1 MAMLLVLVGKDGVLD
16 LDTDRLAQLSRLGV
30 TDVSVLR
37 DAAIVG
43 VVLDG
48 WAFDPQRSADEAS
61 ALVTSAPRPQA
72 LLPVMHAAVL
82 PAADERGLR

>member
-1 MAMLLVLVGKDGVLD
+1 MLLVLVDEDGVLD
-16 LDTDRLAQLSRLGV
+16 LNADTLAQLSRLGV

-37 DAAIVG
+37 DANIVG

-61 ALVTSAPRPQA
+61 ALVTSAQRCQA
-72 LLPVMHAAVL
+72 LFPVMHAAVA
-82 PAADERGLR
+82 PAAGERGRR

>member
-1 MAMLLVLVGKDGVLD
+1 MLLVLVGEDGVLD
-16 LDTDRLAQLSRLGV
+16 LNADRLAELSRLGV

-37 DAAIVG
+37 NAATVG

-61 ALVTSAPRPQA
+61 ALVTSAQRPQA

-82 PAADERGLR
+82 PAAGERGRR